1 MSTTPL
7 QPITGTA
14 PLSAT
19 AFPATSRYNGVPILT
34 FTTADNRT
42 ITYLQ
47 RRILPSPDDFA
58 LLQLHIVTQGERM
71 DSIAAKFLGDPEQYW
86 RICDANGAMRP
97 EDLTD
102 TPGRTVRITLP
113 QGVAGASNA

>member
-19 AFPATSRYNGVPILT
+19 AFPATSRYNGIPIVT
-34 FTTADNRT
+34 FTTADGRT

-47 RRILPSPDDFA
+47 RRILPSPDNFA
-58 LLQLHIVTQGERM
+58 LLQLYTVTQGERM

-97 EDLTD
+97 EELTERI
-102 TPGRTVRITLP
+102 GGTVRITLP
-113 QGVAGASNA
+113 QGIPGVPNA